1 MTSGEAVFTISI
13 MPTCFATTKNRN
25 PCTAFGSQQGL
36 CRIHAK
42 MAEWQAERTRRL
54 TQNVVHDTAADT
66 AVPIL
71 VPPRPTLD
79 PAIIDAARR
88 ERIATERREAH
99 TAKLHRWANLTPV
112 KIIQVADAV
121 GAFWAVNNVPG
132 YDLIKAY
139 AALKHVT
146 TLHPGYEQLY
156 VAVTHVLYRSKENDP
171 QNRNYADI
179 PQDELTPLYA
189 AIATALHRYH
199 DRLLE
204 LVRRGDPFLGPL
216 RQRVQQ
222 EREAEVRRVAEVD
235 RAARQAQLRIDL
247 EERVVVFRR
256 DPAGGVDL
264 RAMAADH
271 ESVHREGVQ
280 TTTQRAI
287 TGLLARTL
295 PADQDT
301 LGEVVTAFHDSSIL
315 RWDSDASKQ
324 ALLTEVAQD
333 YLDGKAFGVRYGAV
347 MDHVWAYIRSHAH
360 RTDLIFRLVQE
371 LSDGRRTC
379 TNGKMARLINT
390 LQGYDDTLTM
400 DPPREV
406 FQEQIARLSSRPL
419 AERTT
424 EVRRLFEEY
433 RIPVGE
439 QAPWLEALELV

>member
-1 MTSGEAVFTISI
+1 
-13 MPTCFATTKNRN
+13 MP
-25 PCTAFGSQQGL
+25 
-36 CRIHAK
+36 I
-42 MAEWQAERTRRL
+42 WQAERTRRL
-54 TQNVVHDTAADT
+54 TQNVVHDTAAATTEVPVPPDQPGVLVPSRPAVDT
-66 AVPIL
+66 AIV
-71 VPPRPTLD
+71 
-79 PAIIDAARR
+79 DAARR
-88 ERIATERREAH
+88 ERIAIERREAH
-99 TAKLHRWANLTPV
+99 TAKLHRWANLSPV
-112 KIIQVADAV
+112 KVIQVADAV
-121 GAFWAVNNVPG
+121 AAFWVANSVPG

-156 VAVTHVLYRSKENDP
+156 VAVIHVIYRAKENDP

-179 PQDELTPLYA
+179 PLAELTPLYA
-189 AIATALHRYH
+189 AVATALHRYH

-204 LVRRGDPFLGPL
+204 LVRRGDPFLNPL

-222 EREAEVRRVAEVD
+222 EREAELRRVAEVE

-256 DPAGGVDL
+256 DPPNGVDL

-287 TGLLARTL
+287 TTLLARSL
-295 PADQDT
+295 PGDQDT

-347 MDHVWAYIRSHAH
+347 MDHVWAYIRSHTH
-360 RTDLIFRLVQE
+360 RNDLIYRLVQE

-406 FQEQIARLSSRPL
+406 FQEQIARLSSRPI

-439 QAPWLEALELV
+439 QGPWLEALELEAIAQVMA

>member
-1 MTSGEAVFTISI
+1 
-13 MPTCFATTKNRN
+13 MP
-25 PCTAFGSQQGL
+25 
-36 CRIHAK
+36 
-42 MAEWQAERTRRL
+42 EWQAERTRRL
-54 TQNVVHDTAADT
+54 TQNVVHDTAAT
-66 AVPIL
+66 AAATATATATAAAATTTTAPIL

-79 PAIIDAARR
+79 LALVEAARR
-88 ERIATERREAH
+88 ERIATERRDAH
-99 TAKLHRWANLTPV
+99 AAKLHRWANLSPV
-112 KIIQVADAV
+112 KVIQVADAV
-121 GAFWAVNNVPG
+121 AAFWVANSVPG
-132 YDLIKAY
+132 YDLMKAY

-156 VAVTHVLYRSKENDP
+156 TAAIHLLYRSKENDP
-171 QNRNYADI
+171 QDRDYTNI
-179 PQDELTPLYA
+179 PQEELTPLYA
-189 AIATALHRYH
+189 AVATALHRYH

-216 RQRVQQ
+216 QRRVQQ
-222 EREAEVRRVAEVD
+222 ERQAEIRRQEEQAQ
-235 RAARQAQLRIDL
+235 AARRAQLLADL

-264 RAMAADH
+264 RALAADH
-271 ESVHREGVQ
+271 ESVHRESVQ

-287 TGLLARTL
+287 TAVLARSL
-295 PADQDT
+295 PSDQDT

-315 RWDSDASKQ
+315 RWDSEASKQ
-324 ALLTEVAQD
+324 ALLAEVAQD
-333 YLDGKAFGVRYGAV
+333 YLDGKAFGVRYGDV
-347 MDHVWAYIRSHAH
+347 MDHVWAFIRSHTH
-360 RTDLIFRLVQE
+360 RIDLIFRLVQE

-406 FQEQIARLSSRPL
+406 FQEQIARLSSRPVD
-419 AERTT
+419 ERAS

-439 QAPWLEALELV
+439 QAPWLEALELEAIA

>member
-1 MTSGEAVFTISI
+1 
-13 MPTCFATTKNRN
+13 MP
-25 PCTAFGSQQGL
+25 
-36 CRIHAK
+36 
-42 MAEWQAERTRRL
+42 EWQAERTRRL
-54 TQNVVHDTAADT
+54 TQNVVHDTAAAQTAATDT
-66 AVPIL
+66 TAPVRPGVL
-71 VPPRPTLD
+71 VPTLD
-79 PAIIDAARR
+79 LALVEAARR
-88 ERIATERREAH
+88 ERVAIERREAH
-99 TAKLHRWANLTPV
+99 AAKLHRWANLSPV
-112 KIIQVADAV
+112 KVIQVADAV

-132 YDLIKAY
+132 YDLMKAY

-156 VAVTHVLYRSKENDP
+156 TAVIHVIYRAKENDP
-171 QNRNYADI
+171 LDRNYADI
-179 PQDELTPLYA
+179 PQAELTPLYA
-189 AIATALHRYH
+189 AVATALQRYH

-204 LVRRGDPFLGPL
+204 LVRRGDPFLNPL

-222 EREAEVRRVAEVD
+222 EREAELRRVAELE

-256 DPAGGVDL
+256 DPPNGVDL

-287 TGLLARTL
+287 TTLLARSL
-295 PADQDT
+295 PGDQDT
-301 LGEVVTAFHDSSIL
+301 LGEVVTAFHDSSVL
-315 RWDSDASKQ
+315 RWDSEASKQ
-324 ALLTEVAQD
+324 ALLAEVAQD
-333 YLDGKAFGVRYGAV
+333 YLDGKAFGVQYGDV
-347 MDHVWAYIRSHAH
+347 MDHVWAYIRSHTH
-360 RTDLIFRLVQE
+360 RNDLIFRLVQE

-390 LQGYDDTLTM
+390 LQGYDDTLMM

-406 FQEQIARLSSRPL
+406 FQEQIARLSSRPVD
-419 AERTT
+419 ERAS

-439 QAPWLEALELV
+439 QASWLEALELEAIALVMA